1 MYPPDRLLEIDP
13 KILDAIE
20 HSKKFLTRNL
30 RRMFILSLTS
40 RQQEYNQKYAK
51 IATVCIQILRKPF
64 SEMLKYQYPAGM
76 AHFAI
81 NKCNS

>member
-40 RQQEYNQKYAK
+40 SQQEYNQKCAK

-64 SEMLKYQYPAGM
+64 LEMLKYQYPATM
-76 AHFAI
+76 AHFVI